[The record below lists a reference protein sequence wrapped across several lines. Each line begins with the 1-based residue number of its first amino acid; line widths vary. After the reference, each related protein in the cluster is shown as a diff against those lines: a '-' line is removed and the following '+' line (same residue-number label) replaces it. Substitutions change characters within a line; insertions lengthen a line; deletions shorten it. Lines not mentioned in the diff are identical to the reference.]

1 MEKTKITVGFG
12 SGQER
17 LDTFISSECGITRSS
32 AQKLIK
38 DGTILVNSKPEKPGY
53 RIRPGDIIDISMP
66 DEPAAAL
73 IPEDIPL
80 EIVFEDEHIIV
91 VNKPYDMVIY
101 PAAGNSS
108 GTLMNALVFRCGK
121 LASAGAPLRPG
132 VVHRLDKDTS
142 GLIIVAKT
150 DEAYF
155 NLIEQFKNKEVE
167 KYYLALVYG
176 TPRNRTGEFSEEIG
190 RSSADRKKMS
200 TKTRNGKEALTLYEV
215 ISVFNAASL
224 VKVRII
230 TGRTHQIRVHFA
242 SSGHPVLGDKTYGS
256 KTTLKFATKTLFF
269 KRQML
274 HSYSLK
280 FKHPATGNLLELTAQ
295 MPDDMKKAVKEL
307 KGTSENR

>member
-1 MEKTKITVGFG
+1 MTKLKITAGPE
-12 SGQER
+12 SWQER
-17 LDTFISSECGITRSS
+17 LDSFISSECGVTRSS

-38 DGTILVNSKPEKPGY
+38 NGAILVNSKPEKPGY
-53 RIRPGDIIDISMP
+53 RIRPGDIINITIP
-66 DEPAAAL
+66 DDKATSL

-80 EIVFEDEHIIV
+80 NIVFEDEHIIV
-91 VNKPYDMVIY
+91 VNKPSDMVIY

-108 GTLMNALVFRCGK
+108 GTLMNALIFRCGK
-121 LASAGAPLRPG
+121 LASVGAPLRPG

-167 KYYLALVYG
+167 KYYMALIYG
-176 TPRNRTGEFSEEIG
+176 TPKNKSGEFSEEIG
-190 RSSADRKKMS
+190 RSSSDRKKMS
-200 TKTRNGKEALTLYEV
+200 TKTRYGKEALTLYEV

-242 SSGHPVLGDKTYGS
+242 SSGHPVLGDKTYGT
-256 KTTLKFATKTLFF
+256 KTTLKFATKTLQFS
-269 KRQML
+269 RQML

-280 FKHPATGNLLELTAQ
+280 FKHPVTGKPIELTAPL
-295 MPDDMKKAVKEL
+295 PDDMEKAIEEL
-307 KGTSENR
+307 KGTNESR